1 MFLLYVPVFGH
12 KADGILAPLPGI
24 KPATSALEGEVLT
37 TGPPGKSPLLNFE
50 WGLYVCSL
58 EPPNVLMC
66 CCCSVTQSCPAFCDP
81 MGCSRPDSSV
91 CEISQAR
98 ILPFPSP
105 GDLPNPGIK
114 CSPALEGGFFTTEQ
128 PTFYYIFFKFYFIFK
143 LYNNVLVLE
152 NIEMDLPQVYM
163 CSPS

>member
-1 MFLLYVPVFGH
+1 MNFLKVFIKFVAILFLLYVPVFGH

-91 CEISQAR
+91 HEISQAR
-98 ILPFPSP
+98 IQEYCHFLLQGIFPTQGSNALLHWKVDSLPLSNQPFI
-105 GDLPNPGIK
+105 L
-114 CSPALEGGFFTTEQ
+114 FF
-128 PTFYYIFFKFYFIFK
+128 FNFILFLNFTI
-143 LYNNVLVLE
+143 LY
-152 NIEMDLPQVYM
+152 
-163 CSPS
+163 